1 MLYILA
7 LLGGFMLLFVELKT
21 LTQILLPRRFWEGNP
36 ILRKFLIAGTIQMEA
51 LGKKASSFKVNRLI
65 CNANTIHK
73 DAMTGVAGES
83 ETTFGRALLCFSKS
97 SDRTEDV
104 GGHLWTFRKLYNME
118 LFEEEGVW
126 FTTHLL
132 AGNLAQITI
141 CLFLVSFFICKWW
154 KIGLVSIADI
164 YDGNHLVCEHA
175 EQ

>member
-7 LLGGFMLLFVELKT
+7 LLGGFMLLSVELKT
-21 LTQILLPRRFWEGNP
+21 LIQILLPRRFWEGKP
-36 ILRKFLIAGTIQMEA
+36 ILRKFFTAGTIQMEA
-51 LGKKASSFKVNRLI
+51 LGKKASSFKINRLI
-65 CNANTIHK
+65 CNANAIHK
-73 DAMTGVAGES
+73 NAATGVAGES

-141 CLFLVSFFICKWW
+141 CLFLVSFFICKCL
-154 KIGLVSIADI
+154 KIELVPFTDAREG
-164 YDGNHLVCEHA
+164 YHLICEHS
-175 EQ
+175 E